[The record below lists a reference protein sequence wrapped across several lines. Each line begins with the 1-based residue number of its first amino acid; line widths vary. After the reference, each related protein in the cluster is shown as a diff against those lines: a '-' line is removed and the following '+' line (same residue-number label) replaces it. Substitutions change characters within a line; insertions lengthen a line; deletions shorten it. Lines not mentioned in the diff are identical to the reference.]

1 MSEQDEINKKVIIK
15 LTNQLTRRLEEGY
28 LTLEEYDEK
37 VAQLSDPDVVAKK
50 VAEENY
56 YSNWKKSRDTRNAAE
71 NEREEENRTSANQG
85 RE

>member
-56 YSNWKKSRDTRNAAE
+56 
-71 NEREEENRTSANQG
+71 
-85 RE
+85 